1 MSEKDSSCKK
11 FLLPFFGFILSTC
24 SILLNVVSDI
34 LIKKSA
40 FFNGFE
46 NAFIRFCL
54 QLFTLVSI
62 SWYNGLN
69 PLGPV
74 ESRKLLVIRGI
85 IGGFGVSSHY
95 TALKLLAPSDM
106 KSFYSCRILFGI
118 ILGRF
123 LLGEKIGTIQLLSLV
138 FLLSGIL
145 SIAQP
150 TFLTNVLYGGY
161 VRKINHVLK
170 EVMLCGAF
178 FRPFYR

>member
-1 MSEKDSSCKK
+1 
-11 FLLPFFGFILSTC
+11 
-24 SILLNVVSDI
+24 
-34 LIKKSA
+34 
-40 FFNGFE
+40 
-46 NAFIRFCL
+46 
-54 QLFTLVSI
+54 VSI

-161 VRKINHVLK
+161 VRKIKHVLK
-170 EVMLCGAF
+170 EVMFCGTGF
-178 FRPFYR
+178 